1 MVAAA
6 CFLTAGPALAAGEQP
21 RAWVSGLGADAATCG
36 AITAPC
42 RTLQYSHDNIVAP
55 GGSIYVKDPAN
66 FGQIVIRQAI
76 SIINDGSGT
85 ATILATVGTA
95 VDIQAGPN
103 DSVLLKGMT
112 LDGAGT
118 GSFGVNMSS
127 GGNLV
132 IEDCTIQSF
141 VTGGVYILPL
151 SGSKPTFLID
161 RSRVI
166 ENYRG
171 DGVEI
176 LPPGAAIG
184 QIRATI
190 FANNSVGVYVEA
202 GRVLIEDSV
211 IEGLS
216 FNYSYGLISTAFA
229 TEVVARRT
237 HFNGLG
243 AGAWATGGA
252 TIALSNTVFTNNLV
266 DLATLQSAS
275 GLYSYGDNAY
285 ATASGPITQVM
296 KQ

>member
-1 MVAAA
+1 M
-6 CFLTAGPALAAGEQP
+6 
-21 RAWVSGLGADAATCG
+21 
-36 AITAPC
+36 
-42 RTLQYSHDNIVAP
+42 
-55 GGSIYVKDPAN
+55 
-66 FGQIVIRQAI
+66 
-76 SIINDGSGT
+76 
-85 ATILATVGTA
+85 ATVGRA

-132 IEDCTIQSF
+132 IEDCTIHSF
-141 VTGGVYILPL
+141 ITGGVYISPL

-161 RSRVI
+161 RSRVVD
-166 ENYRG
+166 NYRG
-171 DGVEI
+171 DGVEM
-176 LPPGAAIG
+176 LPPGAATG

-190 FANNSVGVYVEA
+190 FANNSVGVYVES

-216 FNYSYGLISTAFA
+216 VNYSYGLIATAFA
-229 TEVVARRT
+229 TKVVAIRT

-243 AGAWATGGA
+243 TGAWAAGGA
-252 TIALSNTVFTNNLV
+252 SLGLSSTVFTNNLV
-266 DLATLQSAS
+266 DLYPTQSAS

-285 ATASGPITQVM
+285 APASGTITQVM